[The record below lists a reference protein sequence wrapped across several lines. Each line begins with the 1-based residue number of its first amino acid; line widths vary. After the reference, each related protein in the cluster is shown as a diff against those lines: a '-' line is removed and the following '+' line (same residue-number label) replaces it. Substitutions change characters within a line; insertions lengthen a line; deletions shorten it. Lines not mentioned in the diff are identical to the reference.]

1 MEDKAGWKVEMLME
15 KLRAKSSNIRTL
27 QESSKNLRLAL
38 MDKRQTVDSAD
49 RAQLQ
54 KCLDQLQGKVKF
66 HSLQGML
73 DRLES
78 VAKQLGIK
86 FRLGSSGQGCFIEC
100 DMFYVELELHSPSG
114 QVREVKIQHQPDQA
128 TPPQPCPELVKCLTA
143 GDFAEFTA
151 HLEGLLALYKLN
163 ADRKLKMR
171 AYPALRAMEEDLS
184 RLAAIQATSIPDPR
198 SLVHRGPVGIVQLRR
213 LGHPMRLTYMVTPY
227 HLLDVESRQLLPLT
241 VETVTSRGLGL
252 WAEVCLQS
260 STAHKL
266 QTTGL
271 ISVEERPD
279 GKSVPVYSQLSSSNS
294 CTLPATFVLKLSE
307 KMAMSAETLDKITEI
322 TSIRPTEAPVAQ
334 SLLSL
339 IARVSSDGKME
350 GRPDQPLYV
359 QLPDALHCYYME
371 GGAELVGAVVDAVPF
386 THPAHVPPLL
396 TVLRAQALF
405 NTLVASCVRTQTPKV
420 TEGAVCMELTA
431 MGGSRLSISFEHP
444 QEDALA
450 TLEVDLSSSPRC
462 RLHTATHSDFDQATA
477 VLQKCLSIPVTMRA
491 LMKRLRGAAAGRRD
505 AKPGPAVSSAGATD
519 PPGDTSDVKRG
530 TDAAA
535 DSGSS
540 LGFSTYPPFGLNQM
554 QGLWPGT
561 TATATASAAAPAAT
575 TAASSAPASGGPSA
589 ASTPAAVATPSPAPT
604 PSPLSAPS
612 PAERPRLPSA
622 GRAESPQPPPPPPPP
637 PAPQSEME
645 GIEATV
651 RQLER
656 ERARRPADEPS
667 PRAAD
672 KRTDLFSFPGGG
684 QPNIPP
690 SLTITPIPNSRPDE
704 RKKERKDKER
714 SDKKRRRDES
724 PGGRTTP
731 GRERERERGREGG
744 GKPMAMKQGA
754 SPPAKK
760 HSSSAGSSPNKS
772 HGSSSGKSSSPV
784 PKSKSSSSSSSSSSS
799 KHGHLTV
806 SPKHS
811 SSPKHPS
818 ASPKHGSSPKPPS
831 SGKPS
836 LSSLRSPSPSH
847 QSSFR
852 SSGSSG
858 KSRDKSSKDR
868 AKSHR
873 PRPEREGEGGSS
885 SRSAPSPAGSGGG
898 GGSGGGSGDRS
909 SASSESKSPGR
920 SRKTGL
926 LNDVIS
932 KLNNTLATAEEAGKE
947 GVGKDGRR
955 TEFTVKPSSE
965 GIKLTI
971 NKTKS
976 RSSSSSPSSGSRA
989 PSSKDGERN
998 SPSGL
1003 KPGVASGPASKKTFV
1018 FPKQSSGDGKHSSSS
1033 TLSDLQKSL
1042 SAKMMKRPESASG
1055 VRPRSDKHRSDK
1067 TAAELAVGGDLPP
1080 LPKSLEIRKI
1090 ERPAPAEPSAP
1101 SGGGAD
1107 LWPPAGART
1116 ASSADSGDMGSEL
1129 GGEPR
1134 PPPPPRPPPVPR
1146 ASFPPSPSVQIHIVK
1161 SPAPVASPHQFS
1173 SLVSPHSSAA
1183 SPCVIDDELMDE
1195 ALVGGK

>member
-1 MEDKAGWKVEMLME
+1 MLGSPGE
-15 KLRAKSSNIRTL
+15 R
-27 QESSKNLRLAL
+27 
-38 MDKRQTVDSAD
+38 RQTTRSP
-49 RAQLQ
+49 LTP
-54 KCLDQLQGKVKF
+54 L
-66 HSLQGML
+66 
-73 DRLES
+73 S
-78 VAKQLGIK
+78 VRRGRIK

-143 GDFAEFTA
+143 GDFTEFTA

-322 TSIRPTEAPVAQ
+322 TSIRPTEAPVTQ

-396 TVLRAQALF
+396 TVLRAQVLF

-491 LMKRLRGAAAGRRD
+491 LMKRLRGAATGRRD

-519 PPGDTSDVKRG
+519 TPGDTSDVKRG
-530 TDAAA
+530 GDAAA
-535 DSGSS
+535 DSGAS

-561 TATATASAAAPAAT
+561 TATATASGRHHGGVLGTGLWRPQRGQHAGGRGHAESGAHAVAAVGAVPGRETAAAVGRPCRK
-575 TAASSAPASGGPSA
+575 SSAS
-589 ASTPAAVATPSPAPT
+589 
-604 PSPLSAPS
+604 
-612 PAERPRLPSA
+612 
-622 GRAESPQPPPPPPPP
+622 PPPPPPP

-784 PKSKSSSSSSSSSSS
+784 PKSKSSSSSSSSS

-811 SSPKHPS
+811 SSAE
-818 ASPKHGSSPKPPS
+818 ASQCQSEARLVTQAAQL
-831 SGKPS
+831 GKAEPVV
-836 LSSLRSPSPSH
+836 
-847 QSSFR
+847 
-852 SSGSSG
+852 
-858 KSRDKSSKDR
+858 
-868 AKSHR
+868 
-873 PRPEREGEGGSS
+873 
-885 SRSAPSPAGSGGG
+885 AP
-898 GGSGGGSGDRS
+898 
-909 SASSESKSPGR
+909 
-920 SRKTGL
+920 
-926 LNDVIS
+926 
-932 KLNNTLATAEEAGKE
+932 
-947 GVGKDGRR
+947 
-955 TEFTVKPSSE
+955 
-965 GIKLTI
+965 
-971 NKTKS
+971 
-976 RSSSSSPSSGSRA
+976 
-989 PSSKDGERN
+989 
-998 SPSGL
+998 
-1003 KPGVASGPASKKTFV
+1003 
-1018 FPKQSSGDGKHSSSS
+1018 
-1033 TLSDLQKSL
+1033 
-1042 SAKMMKRPESASG
+1042 
-1055 VRPRSDKHRSDK
+1055 
-1067 TAAELAVGGDLPP
+1067 LAVSVTPVVVPEQRIVG
-1080 LPKSLEIRKI
+1080 E
-1090 ERPAPAEPSAP
+1090 
-1101 SGGGAD
+1101 
-1107 LWPPAGART
+1107 
-1116 ASSADSGDMGSEL
+1116 
-1129 GGEPR
+1129 EPR
-1134 PPPPPRPPPVPR
+1134 
-1146 ASFPPSPSVQIHIVK
+1146 QE
-1161 SPAPVASPHQFS
+1161 QQ
-1173 SLVSPHSSAA
+1173 
-1183 SPCVIDDELMDE
+1183 
-1195 ALVGGK
+1195 G